1 MAKRDTQ
8 HMASSSIVRV
18 GSIRVSTSVFRIF
31 SVEKKGGEKR
41 ERKRKRKK
49 REKEREKLES

>member
-31 SVEKKGGEKR
+31 SVEKKGWRKERKKKKKKKEGER
-41 ERKRKRKK
+41 ER
-49 REKEREKLES
+49 ET